1 MIIRTFA
8 TLLVF
13 QTLGEGLAY
22 AFSLPVPGPVIGM
35 LLLFCYLLARR
46 GAAEQLA
53 PVSLEF
59 LKHLSLLFVPAG
71 VGIMA
76 HAHRVAAEW
85 LPITVALLLST
96 VVSLTV
102 TAFTLRWLQK

>member
-1 MIIRTFA
+1 MINTFA

-35 LLLFCYLLARR
+35 LLLFCFLLVRR
-46 GAAEQLA
+46 DAALKLA
-53 PVSLEF
+53 PITIEF

-71 VGIMA
+71 VGVMVYA
-76 HAHRVAAEW
+76 RRVAAEW
-85 LPITVALLLST
+85 VPIAAALVLST
-96 VVSLTV
+96 VVSLVV
-102 TAFTLRWLQK
+102 TALVLRRLQK